1 MPVIVTAVV
10 KPFVLEDVKEA
21 LQARGVPGLT
31 VSTVH
36 GFGRQGGHTDVYRGV
51 EYVVDLV
58 PKVELELVVEDAM
71 VDEVVEALIAA
82 ARTGKIGDGKV
93 WLRPVTEVVRVRTGQ
108 RGTDAL

>member
-1 MPVIVTAVV
+1 MLITAVV

-21 LQARGVPGLT
+21 LQASGVPGVT
-31 VSTVH
+31 VTTVH

-58 PKVELELVVEDAM
+58 PKVELELVVADAQ
-71 VDEVVEALIAA
+71 VDQVVEALTAA

-93 WLRPVTEVVRVRTGQ
+93 WLRPVAEV
-108 RGTDAL
+108 

>member
-1 MPVIVTAVV
+1 MPVIITAVV
-10 KPFVLEDVKEA
+10 KPFVLEEVKDA
-21 LQARGVPGLT
+21 LQAAGIPGLT
-31 VSTVH
+31 VGTVH

-58 PKVELELVVEDAM
+58 PKVELELVVDDAQ
-71 VDEVVEALIAA
+71 VDRVVETLVAA

-108 RGTDAL
+108 RGVDAL